1 MNLPELL
8 QLSGGY
14 WATCALHAA
23 VKLDIFTAIAEVSM
37 TAPELACLLA
47 VDERGLAMLLRAL
60 VALDLLEAT
69 GDGFR
74 CTPFSATY
82 LSRNTATYMGHI
94 ILHHHHLVEGWSHL
108 DEAVKTGAPVRRRSS
123 HDVSDKER
131 ESFLMG
137 MYNLASLLA
146 PRVAQ
151 AVDLVGR
158 RRLLDLAGGPGT
170 YAIQFC
176 IRNPEL
182 TADVYDLATTR
193 PFAEQVIG
201 RFRLQERVSFVCGD
215 LLSDPLGS
223 GYDVVWI
230 SHLLHSES
238 PANSAA
244 VVSKAAAALNPGG
257 LLLIQEFIL
266 DDQKTAPLF
275 PTLFALNMLVGTV
288 AGQAY
293 SWQELTGIM
302 AGAGLTGIRR
312 LSLELPNGAG
322 ILAGIRV

>member
-23 VKLDIFTAIAEVSM
+23 VKLDLFTALADVAMSV
-37 TAPELACLLA
+37 PEQACLLA
-47 VDERGLAMLLRAL
+47 VDERGLGMLVRAL
-60 VALDLLEAT
+60 VALDLLEAAE
-69 GDGFR
+69 GGYR
-74 CTPFSATY
+74 CTSFSATY
-82 LSRNTATYMGHI
+82 LSRNSATYMGYI

-123 HDVSDKER
+123 HDVSDNER

-151 AVDLVGR
+151 AIDLTGR
-158 RRLLDLAGGPGT
+158 SRLLDLAGGPGT

-176 IRNPEL
+176 LKNPEL
-182 TADVYDLATTR
+182 RADIYDLPTTR
-193 PFAEQVIG
+193 PFAEKVIG
-201 RFRLQERVSFVCGD
+201 RFRLQERVSFVSGD
-215 LLSDPLGS
+215 LLNNPLGS

-238 PANSAA
+238 PADSARI
-244 VVSKAAAALNPGG
+244 VEKAAAALNPDG
-257 LLLIQEFIL
+257 LLLIQEFVL

-275 PTLFALNMLVGTV
+275 PALFSLNMLVGTV

-293 SWQELTGIM
+293 SWQELTGMM

-312 LSLELPNGAG
+312 LPLELPNGAG
-322 ILAGIRV
+322 ILAGIRE